1 MYLNKLLVKEFGKFN
16 NREIDLKS
24 GPNIIFGKAKS
35 GKSTIR
41 DFIVGMLYGM
51 DVNIGLGGESE
62 KYELRKPKTG
72 KGFSGK
78 AYIKKD
84 GKSYLI
90 ERSFL
95 KRNRRT
101 SILDVQAGR
110 DLRLKKENSL
120 CGTIFDMDKNGYIN
134 SLCIE
139 DTKSTTSLG
148 ISKELTQLIKGS
160 ETAATPDI
168 DTKKAIENLYDE
180 RSKNDVRPIVK
191 EMDCLQA
198 EMKKYETIDEEIADI
213 RRQIHEVEEEF
224 AVEMAKRKREA
235 RRIVESENG
244 ESFEEDEAVN
254 ETLDELSKNSA
265 FLDEE
270 ENQEPEEK
278 ITDKLWFIVL
288 TGLFVIGVIT
298 AMVYILPFE
307 TGVRQLFV
315 ICTALFVVVTIV
327 EGLYA
332 KGVFDDDIS
341 TPSEEEFK
349 RIIKELESGV
359 AEEPDK
365 KESKSKKKSSS
376 EADESQEEAPDKE
389 PEIDMTFAT
398 EYADKKAKLRYVE
411 KDLLDKKVR
420 KEELGQEYSVLDEKR
435 AGIENEI
442 KVIDYVISTITKLSS
457 DIKDAAEQ
465 LVNGRISDIVSKL
478 TNGRYNDVK
487 VDEKYR
493 ILVQSE
499 GGYVNLDSISFDS
512 AKDIYLAVKISIAKV
527 MSKEGL
533 PVVVDDVFGNYDS
546 DKIGRI
552 LECLTLIDTEQ
563 LVITTS
569 NPAVQDIVK
578 LNTEYNIVE
587 L

>member
-24 GPNIIFGKAKS
+24 GPNIIMGKTKS
-35 GKSTIR
+35 GKSTIK

-51 DVNIGLGGESE
+51 DVTIGLGSESE
-62 KYELRKPKTG
+62 KYDLRKPQTG

-101 SILDVQAGR
+101 SVLDVQAGR
-110 DLRLKKENSL
+110 DVKLKKDNSL
-120 CGTIFDMDKNGYIN
+120 CGTMFDMDKNGYVN

-139 DTKSTTSLG
+139 ESKSTTSQAMA
-148 ISKELTQLIKGS
+148 KELSQLLKGS

-168 DTKKAIENLYDE
+168 NTKKAIENLYDE
-180 RSKNDVRPIVK
+180 RSKNDVRPLVK

-198 EMKKYETIDEEIADI
+198 EMKKYETIDEEITDI

-235 RRIVESENG
+235 RRMVESEEG
-244 ESFEEDEAVN
+244 VSYEDDETVN
-254 ETLDELSKNSA
+254 ETLDELSKNST
-265 FLDEE
+265 FLDDVDES
-270 ENQEPEEK
+270 EPEEK

-349 RIIKELESGV
+349 RIIRELETGV
-359 AEEPDK
+359 SDESEK
-365 KESKSKKKSSS
+365 KESKSKKKGTSKSEDEQEDSSN
-376 EADESQEEAPDKE
+376 KE

-411 KDLLDKKVR
+411 KDLLDKKLR
-420 KEELGQEYSVLDEKR
+420 KEELGQEYGVLDEKR

-442 KVIDYVISTITKLSS
+442 KIIDYVINVITKLSAN
-457 DIKDAAEQ
+457 IKDGAEQ

-478 TNGRYNDVK
+478 TNGEYLNVK
-487 VDEKYR
+487 IDDRYR
-493 ILVQSE
+493 IMVQGE
-499 GGYVNLDSISFDS
+499 NGYVNMDALNVE
-512 AKDIYLAVKISIAKV
+512 AARDIYLAVKISIARV

-533 PVVVDDVFGNYDS
+533 PVVVDDVFNNYDS
-546 DKIGRI
+546 DKISRI
-552 LECLTLIDTEQ
+552 LDCLSLIDTEQ

-569 NPAVQDIVK
+569 NPAVQDAIK
-578 LNTEYNIVE
+578 DMSEYNIVE